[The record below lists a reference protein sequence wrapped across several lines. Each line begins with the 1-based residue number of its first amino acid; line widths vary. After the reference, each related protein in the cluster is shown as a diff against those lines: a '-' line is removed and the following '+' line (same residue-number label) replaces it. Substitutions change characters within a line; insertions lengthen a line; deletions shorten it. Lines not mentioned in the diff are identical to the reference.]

1 MNTELFTS
9 HGFELS
15 GMELAQFERFLSL
28 FMTYNGH
35 TNLSAIRDE
44 DGIVEKHFVDSL
56 YWVSIIDSLCQAPLI
71 RGEDFSVSMKNQGGS
86 ISADAET
93 NPPTPLIRG
102 ASPKL
107 LDIWSWWGFPG
118 IPLKIVM
125 PELQVTLLDS
135 VGKKVKA
142 MNHFVTELGL
152 EDITAIQER
161 AEVLAKDP
169 AHKWQYDFVVSRAT
183 AYMTEILTWAEPFLT
198 KTGRII
204 LYKMPSEDEQQEIK
218 RACNTLRLSLE
229 GELEYELAGKSR
241 ILYTFI
247 RRK

>member
-15 GMELAQFERFLSL
+15 DTELAAFQRFLEL
-28 FMTYNGH
+28 FTEYNGH

-44 DGIVEKHFVDSL
+44 EGIVEKHFVDSL
-56 YWVSIIDSLCQAPLI
+56 YWVSI
-71 RGEDFSVSMKNQGGS
+71 VSEIIEHTS
-86 ISADAET
+86 T
-93 NPPTPLIRG
+93 TPVR
-102 ASPKL
+102 L

-142 MNHFVTELGL
+142 MNHFIENMKL
-152 EDITAIQER
+152 ENITAIQER

-169 AHKWQYDFVVSRAT
+169 THKWQYDIVVSRAT

-204 LYKMPSEDEQQEIK
+204 LYKMPSDDEKQEIK

-229 GELEYELAGKSR
+229 GELEYELAGKPR
-241 ILYTFI
+241 ILYTFV